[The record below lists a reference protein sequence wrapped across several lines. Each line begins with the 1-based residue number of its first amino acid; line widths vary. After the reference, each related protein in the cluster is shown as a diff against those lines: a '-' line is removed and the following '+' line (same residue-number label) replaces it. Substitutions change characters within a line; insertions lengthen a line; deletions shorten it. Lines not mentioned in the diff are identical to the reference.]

1 MNCRQFLMEINLGFV
16 CVSSDCLEDCWEVR
30 ALLNQGLSGCQLL
43 EVWKQLREFVNWLQE
58 TIE

>member
-1 MNCRQFLMEINLGFV
+1 MNCWQLLMEMNLGLV

-30 ALLNQGLSGCQLL
+30 ALMNQGLNGCQLL